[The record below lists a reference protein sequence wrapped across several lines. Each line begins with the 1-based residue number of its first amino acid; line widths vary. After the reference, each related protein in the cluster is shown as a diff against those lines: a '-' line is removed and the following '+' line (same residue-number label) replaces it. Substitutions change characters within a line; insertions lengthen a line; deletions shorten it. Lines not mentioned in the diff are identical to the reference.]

1 MNKDKTHLEYITNIE
16 LNNTIMEQTN
26 HYIAKEGYTYKRK
39 IDGFIMGNELYL
51 GKFID
56 GTQDTIDNYEE
67 VIDENPQPE
76 KHVNRLKK

>member
-1 MNKDKTHLEYITNIE
+1 
-16 LNNTIMEQTN
+16 MEQTN

>member
-1 MNKDKTHLEYITNIE
+1 
-16 LNNTIMEQTN
+16 MEQTN

-67 VIDENPQPE
+67 VIDENPQLE